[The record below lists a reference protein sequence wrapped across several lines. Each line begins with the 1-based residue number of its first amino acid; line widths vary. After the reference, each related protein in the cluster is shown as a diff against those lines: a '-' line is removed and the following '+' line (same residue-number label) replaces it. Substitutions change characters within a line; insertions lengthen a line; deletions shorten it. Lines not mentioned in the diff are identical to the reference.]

1 MVAKASRNYKLT
13 NMETG
18 FNRVVEVFSKEQLE
32 KRIAR
37 FLKDN
42 GIERSELLVEPSEV
56 TYARRYLF
64 EGKRF
69 YSKAMMWRYQDLMYL
84 QATGAIKNLKFKPK
98 YTLIEGFTYDG
109 EEYTSVYYTAE
120 YEYYDT
126 IKERVII
133 EDYRNAKVGWSR
145 IEEHKLKLF
154 LYLYKDIAE
163 IKFIDTK
170 DYNPI
175 LEKPIILNE
184 HNEINGA
191 ITDGPTTND

>member
-1 MVAKASRNYKLT
+1 MVAKASRNYILT

-37 FLKDN
+37 FLKDH

-69 YSKAMMWRYQDLMYL
+69 FSKAMMWRYQDLMYL
-84 QATGAIKNLKFKPK
+84 KATGSIKNLKYKPK
-98 YTLIEGFTYDG
+98 YTLIEGFAYDG
-109 EEYTSVYYTAE
+109 EEYAPVYYTAE

-154 LYLYKDIAE
+154 LYLYKDVAE
-163 IKFIDTK
+163 INFIDTK
-170 DYNPI
+170 RYNPI
-175 LEKPIILNE
+175 LEKPVILNE
-184 HNEINGA
+184 YNEINGA
-191 ITDGPTTND
+191 ITDVPTAND

>member
-37 FLKDN
+37 FLKDH

-64 EGKRF
+64 EGMRF

-126 IKERVII
+126 IKERVMI

-191 ITDGPTTND
+191 ITDGSPTND

>member
-56 TYARRYLF
+56 KYARRYLF

-69 YSKAMMWRYQDLMYL
+69 FSKAMMWRYQDLMYL
-84 QATGAIKNLKFKPK
+84 KATGSIKNLKYKPK
-98 YTLIEGFTYDG
+98 YTLIEGFAYDG
-109 EEYTSVYYTAE
+109 EEYAPVYYTAE

-154 LYLYKDIAE
+154 LYLYKDVAE
-163 IKFIDTK
+163 INFIDTK
-170 DYNPI
+170 RYNPI
-175 LEKPIILNE
+175 LEKPVILNE
-184 HNEINGA
+184 YNEINGA
-191 ITDGPTTND
+191 ITDVPTAND